1 MRTITSLFSLLL
13 LLASVSSCD
22 EQINSSGEDLNNLPE
37 KSAQVIS
44 ADNQFGLALF
54 QEITKQAGLK
64 ENTMISPL
72 SVSLALAMTYNGAAG
87 TTKTEMEKTLKL
99 YGLTTD
105 QINKAHKA
113 LVEALK
119 SSDPDVLLEIAN
131 AIYYRKELPVKS
143 NFVEINRDAYDAEIT
158 ALDFNSPAA
167 LGTINGW
174 VANKTRNK
182 IPTILDSIDP
192 DLVMVLLNAIY
203 FNGIWKTK
211 FGEKSTHEYPFH
223 YSDGTSRD
231 VAMMNQEAEFE
242 YMSNNLFSAVHLPYG
257 KGQYQMTIL
266 LPNQGKST
274 TDVISQM
281 TNENWKGWMKDFR
294 LEKQVVVTMPRF
306 KFSWKMKLNSILAA
320 MGMPAAFD
328 PNKADFSG
336 IASGIDLFIGFVI
349 HKTYVDVNEN
359 GTEAAAVTAVGIF
372 TTSMPVDPPQKIKF
386 TVDRPFLF
394 TISEKT
400 TGTILFIGEMNAPE
414 YK

>member
-1 MRTITSLFSLLL
+1 MKTTTTFLALLL
-13 LLASVSSCD
+13 LLTGFVSCERQDNTVD
-22 EQINSSGEDLNNLPE
+22 ELKNLPE

-54 QEITKQAGLK
+54 QEITKQAGQK

-182 IPTILDSIDP
+182 IPTILDNIDP

-281 TNENWKGWMKDFR
+281 TNENWNGWMKDFR

-306 KFSWKMKLNSILAA
+306 KFSWQLKLNSILAT
-320 MGMPAAFD
+320 MGMPTAFD

-336 IASGIDLFIGFVI
+336 IASGMDLFIGFVI

-359 GTEAAAVTAVGIF
+359 GTEAAAVTAVGVF

-394 TISEKT
+394 TISEKS
-400 TGTILFIGEMNAPE
+400 TGTILFVGEMNAPE